1 MKVICGIAVAS
12 GVLALAAAA
21 QDMPLQTNVQMDK
34 MKMELEQLTAEA
46 KVMSIGGGVMG
57 RAVKGAPYSADEI
70 RESTQVL
77 GDGTTIHNESKSTV
91 YRDGEGRVRRENPN
105 EISIWDPA
113 TSTNYV
119 LNPKTMTARK
129 MGLNYVFSR
138 STVGPNGAGETKT
151 LSFSYDTNRNVEQ
164 HVVVMSGD
172 EHGVAVSGTAV
183 PDKAAAAGAATAN
196 GSGQV
201 VMKMLRRQPGK
212 VDSLGTQTME
222 GLKTEGERVTSTIEA
237 GAIGNDRPIQTVT
250 ERWYSAELQTN
261 VMTKRTDPRMGDEVF
276 KLTNI
281 HRGEPSPVL
290 FEVPPGYT
298 IVNQK

>member
-1 MKVICGIAVAS
+1 MKVICGIAIAS

-21 QDMPLQTNVQMDK
+21 QEMPLQTNVQMDK

-46 KVMSIGGGVMG
+46 RVMSIGGGVMG
-57 RAVKGAPYSADEI
+57 PAVKGAPYSADEV

-77 GDGTTIHNESKSTV
+77 GDGTTIHNESKVSI
-91 YRDGEGRVRRENPN
+91 YRDGEGRVRRETPN
-105 EISIWDPA
+105 EISIWDPSA
-113 TSTNYV
+113 GTNYV

-129 MGLNYVFSR
+129 MSLNFVFKSAA
-138 STVGPNGAGETKT
+138 GPNGGGEMKT
-151 LSFSYDTNRNVEQ
+151 FSFSYNTLREPAP
-164 HVVVMSGD
+164 HMVVMSD
-172 EHGVAVSGTAV
+172 EPG
-183 PDKAAAAGAATAN
+183 AAAAGAVVSERAVATGVATAS
-196 GSGQV
+196 GSGPA
-201 VMKMLRRQPGK
+201 MLRVERRQRGK

-222 GLKTEGERVTSTIEA
+222 GVKAEGERVTSTIEA

-261 VMTKRTDPRMGDEVF
+261 IMTKRTDPRMGDEVF
-276 KLTNI
+276 RLTNI